1 MHHQSVISPVTT
13 ERTLLILLAGIPYP
27 ATLRKYGDY
36 HTMFQALFEKVLKRD
51 SVRFSGIQ
59 LRIKSYKVLALG
71 QPADYPTEADLANA
85 HGLLV
90 TGGGESSKLSHRNVA

>member
-36 HTMFQALFEKVLKRD
+36 HAMFQALFGKVLKRD
-51 SVRFSGIQ
+51 PVEFAGIR
-59 LRIKSYKVLALG
+59 LRIKSYKVLVLG
-71 QPADYPTEADLANA
+71 QAADYPTEADLAGA

-90 TGGGESSKLSHRNVA
+90 TGGGDSS